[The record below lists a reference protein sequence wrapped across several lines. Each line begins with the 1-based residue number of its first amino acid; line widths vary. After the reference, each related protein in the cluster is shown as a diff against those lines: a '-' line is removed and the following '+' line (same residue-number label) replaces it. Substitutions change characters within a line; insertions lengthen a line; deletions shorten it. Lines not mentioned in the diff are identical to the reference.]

1 MKHNKDQL
9 SFSAGTLAQA
19 GNEDFITDFLHTFY
33 SPHIA
38 ICYSVGPFFSTISDG
53 PTNGRSHGFQTII
66 KSDMF
71 TIIIKIKDTR
81 IISVFNF
88 DPTSI
93 SVLGLVKNLKR
104 SGSVQIIETK

>member
-1 MKHNKDQL
+1 
-9 SFSAGTLAQA
+9 
-19 GNEDFITDFLHTFY
+19 
-33 SPHIA
+33 
-38 ICYSVGPFFSTISDG
+38 
-53 PTNGRSHGFQTII
+53 
-66 KSDMF
+66 MF